1 MELLIKKYEDE
12 RNNFIEKE
20 EYLKKELG
28 KKNDE
33 ILQLEKKLISI
44 KNNSESIHSYSNN
57 SRLNTFSIIAP
68 KRYQNNWSKKNYSL
82 RNNIYLKKLG
92 NHDRSLFLNK
102 FDDWNKNKEINSFDE
117 TKNYKNEERNIF
129 LHSTKKNYL
138 NTKKTSDS
146 IGNLIKKKFMKFRN
160 NSDRKLINIGSYNF
174 NSEKNIGKIKNNNII
189 GKYNST
195 ICITNCFQ

>member
-102 FDDWNKNKEINSFDE
+102 FDDLNKNKEINSFDE
-117 TKNYKNEERNIF
+117 
-129 LHSTKKNYL
+129 KKNYL

-160 NSDRKLINIGSYNF
+160 NSDMKLINIGSYNF